1 MEAQLR
7 GVPYPSTPVYMIIL
21 IDILFLEMIYL
32 AMNFIAESVKG
43 VYYCDF
49 RTGPL
54 WGEHTGKF
62 ILIQESDGC

>member
-32 AMNFIAESVKG
+32 AMNFIAEPVKG
-43 VYYCDF
+43 VYYCDL
-49 RTGPL
+49 RTEPL
-54 WGEHTGKF
+54 LGRTSRK
-62 ILIQESDGC
+62 INSYTRI

>member
-43 VYYCDF
+43 VYYCDL
-49 RTGPL
+49 RTEPL
-54 WGEHTGKF
+54 WGRTPRK
-62 ILIQESDGC
+62 INSYTRI